1 MSSPNFFL
9 SSLKYV
15 LGKPTPSLTTGYKKY
30 FCAPLP
36 PSQLIWIN
44 DTQLSL
50 KVAGVFQ
57 PAQHSADLQSR
68 PV

>member
-1 MSSPNFFL
+1 
-9 SSLKYV
+9 V
-15 LGKPTPSLTTGYKKY
+15 LGKQPTPSLTTGYKKY
-30 FCAPLP
+30 FYAPLPLP

-50 KVAGVFQ
+50 KAVGVFQ